1 MGARKL
7 RKKGQCRTKET
18 ASLTLHSMVSAIESP
33 EGPIPA
39 NMKKL
44 YAMLVHL
51 SLTKPDLGWS
61 NSEFAAIHTDENL
74 DNCVSKL
81 NFKAFHDLSDILFKE
96 LDRRF
101 EEFFSALRGVSGAG
115 GSGRHV
121 LLADIWAKR
130 EELMLLLRCCMV
142 LLILMAFNQSLLI
155 EKGRL
160 ILSVLSRLISI
171 ELTGGENE
179 KSSITFKRSISLE
192 CAYLNVDCT
201 ANVTEEFF
209 ASISSL
215 EPSDSCYTLLC
226 GVLEVFTDELLVHKS
241 LREYFMLIDFA
252 SSRNEMLFNFHF
264 GHGNLGCVLE
274 VVCAHF
280 ILSVSDEPAFVN
292 FINRLFWCHKDYF
305 RVPEISL
312 PAALSL
318 LLNPVMLSAPK
329 MFQAHLILLVSEVIG
344 ICAASEDVTLNVRLM
359 DWYLT
364 ALERSVVLY
373 TRLMSTL
380 HVDSNNLDAN
390 GSFEKSCLFG
400 SSQPTFESFLLRT
413 TVDKIYHLI
422 AKSKNLWASYLSDM
436 SCGTDSDLVAVSIAY
451 VKENLCISDESYKDE
466 ILSVLNSIILGCSSD
481 DINGPLFQK
490 LGEASPQD
498 LFLLASILKLMSS
511 SMLQAIWYLKRAKFS
526 GSLKSHGDVSS
537 CKEYEYIV
545 GVLGCFQHFSIHLP
559 IQNFLYESMQS
570 HPVRHKE
577 SKWMLLHLSGLLSLT
592 YVSGIDFLVKG
603 CLFTMMTLLNWFLVE
618 ECDLSALFD
627 RGSNSCSSKSPDNVE
642 GDRFV
647 PMF

>member
-1 MGARKL
+1 MGFIVEVVEINGFLIK
-7 RKKGQCRTKET
+7 
-18 ASLTLHSMVSAIESP
+18 SLLFFFSNGFYLLFRFLGFGSLDLVLMFSP
-33 EGPIPA
+33 KFQGPIPA

-226 GVLEVFTDELLVHKS
+226 GVLEV
-241 LREYFMLIDFA
+241 MLNC
-252 SSRNEMLFNFHF
+252 SK
-264 GHGNLGCVLE
+264 
-274 VVCAHF
+274 
-280 ILSVSDEPAFVN
+280 FV
-292 FINRLFWCHKDYF
+292 F
-305 RVPEISL
+305 P
-312 PAALSL
+312 
-318 LLNPVMLSAPK
+318 
-329 MFQAHLILLVSEVIG
+329 HLY
-344 ICAASEDVTLNVRLM
+344 C
-359 DWYLT
+359 
-364 ALERSVVLY
+364 
-373 TRLMSTL
+373 
-380 HVDSNNLDAN
+380 
-390 GSFEKSCLFG
+390 
-400 SSQPTFESFLLRT
+400 
-413 TVDKIYHLI
+413 
-422 AKSKNLWASYLSDM
+422 
-436 SCGTDSDLVAVSIAY
+436 
-451 VKENLCISDESYKDE
+451 
-466 ILSVLNSIILGCSSD
+466 
-481 DINGPLFQK
+481 
-490 LGEASPQD
+490 
-498 LFLLASILKLMSS
+498 
-511 SMLQAIWYLKRAKFS
+511 
-526 GSLKSHGDVSS
+526 
-537 CKEYEYIV
+537 
-545 GVLGCFQHFSIHLP
+545 
-559 IQNFLYESMQS
+559 
-570 HPVRHKE
+570 
-577 SKWMLLHLSGLLSLT
+577 
-592 YVSGIDFLVKG
+592 
-603 CLFTMMTLLNWFLVE
+603 
-618 ECDLSALFD
+618 
-627 RGSNSCSSKSPDNVE
+627 
-642 GDRFV
+642 
-647 PMF
+647 